1 METGRIPLNMK
12 LGIGIVGSGA
22 IAKVHAACIHA
33 QPNTYL
39 AGILTRNQ
47 KNAASIGAEFD
58 TVVFTNPKE
67 FYKQADLDIVCICNE
82 SGRHGESITEAIQ
95 ANKHILCEKP
105 LETSGSKIDLIFDQ
119 LKKTSLKLG
128 VVFQNRL
135 NPAYKEFKSA
145 IQSGKL
151 GTILLVNTQI
161 NWYRDANYY
170 QSNAWRGT
178 LKLDGGAA
186 LINQGIH
193 TLDLLLDL
201 MGDVDQVGA
210 KIDTKVHDIEGED
223 LVVAHLTFKK
233 GSLGTLS
240 AGTCLYPGHPE
251 SIAVYGTKGSM
262 VFEGG
267 SIQSCS
273 LPDWKSNAK
282 TNSNQGSKTAKV
294 NSIELHQAVLNDFI
308 HAVLEDRQP
317 LVNIDTARKS
327 VELIQT
333 IYQAS
338 NTNQIIKL
346 EQS

>member
-1 METGRIPLNMK
+1 MK

-22 IAKVHAACIHA
+22 IAKVHAACIQA
-33 QPNTYL
+33 EPNTYL
-39 AGILTRNQ
+39 AGILTRNK
-47 KNAASIGAEFD
+47 KNTAAIAAEFN
-58 TVVFTNPKE
+58 TVVFTNPKA
-67 FYKQADLDIVCICNE
+67 FYKQAELEAVCICNE
-82 SGRHGESITEAIQ
+82 SGRHGESIAEAFQ
-95 ANKHILCEKP
+95 ANKHVLCEKP
-105 LETSGSKIDLIFDQ
+105 LETSLPKIDIILDQ

-128 VVFQNRL
+128 VVFQNRI

-170 QSNAWRGT
+170 QSRNWRGT
-178 LKLDGGAA
+178 LGLDGGAA

-201 MGDVDQVGA
+201 MGDVEEVGA

-223 LVVAHLTFKK
+223 LAVAHLRFKN

-240 AGTCLYPGHPE
+240 AGTCLYPGYPE
-251 SIAVYGTKGSM
+251 SISVFGTKGSM

-267 SIQSCS
+267 LIQSCS
-273 LPDWKSNAK
+273 LPNWKSITK
-282 TNSNQGSKTAKV
+282 TNSNQGSQNAKV
-294 NSIELHQAVLNDFI
+294 NSIELHQAVLNDFV
-308 HAVLEDRQP
+308 HAVLEDKQP
-317 LVNIDTARKS
+317 LVNINTARKS

>member
-1 METGRIPLNMK
+1 METRRISLKMK

-22 IAKVHAACIHA
+22 IAKVHAACIQA

-47 KNAASIGAEFD
+47 KNAAAIAAEFD

-67 FYKQADLDIVCICNE
+67 FYKQADLDAVCICNE
-82 SGRHGESITEAIQ
+82 SGRHGESISEAIQ
-95 ANKHILCEKP
+95 ANKHVLCEKP
-105 LETSGSKIDLIFDQ
+105 LETSLPKIDTILDQ
-119 LKKTSLKLG
+119 LNKASLKLG
-128 VVFQNRL
+128 VVFQNRM
-135 NPAYKEFKSA
+135 NPEYKEFKEY
-145 IQSGKL
+145 IHSGKL

-161 NWYRDANYY
+161 NWYRDTTYY

-178 LKLDGGAA
+178 LELDGGAA
-186 LINQGIH
+186 LINQSIH

-201 MGDVDQVGA
+201 IGEVESVGA

-223 LVVAHLTFKK
+223 IAVAHLTFKN
-233 GSLGTLS
+233 GTLGTLS

-273 LPDWKSNAK
+273 LPNWEPSV
-282 TNSNQGSKTAKV
+282 TQHTPQGSQSAKV

-308 HAVLEDRQP
+308 HAVLEDKQP
-317 LVNIDTARKS
+317 LVNINTARKS